1 MEEELTKVSYSLG
14 VSIARNLQSQ
24 GLKGLDIKE
33 FTEAVQDVFAG
44 KSTKIGDEEVVETL
58 NSYFAE
64 LQKEQQGTNKEDGE
78 AFLTEN
84 QSKPDIVTLPSG
96 LQYTVMVEGSGEKP
110 SLNSNVTT
118 HYHGTTIDGNVFD
131 SSVQRGQPA
140 SFPVSGVIKGWTE
153 ALQLMAVGSKWKLF
167 IPSELAYGDRG
178 AGADIGPHSALIFEV
193 ELLSID

>member
-1 MEEELTKVSYSLG
+1 MSEEITKVSYSLG

-24 GLKGLDIKE
+24 GLKELNISE
-33 FTEAVQDVFAG
+33 FTEAVSTIFASN
-44 KSTKIGDEEVVETL
+44 KPKMEDQEVVDTL
-58 NSYFAE
+58 NSYFAA
-64 LQKEQQGTNKEDGE
+64 LQEEKQGSNKEDGI
-78 AFLTEN
+78 AFLEANKEEEGIT
-84 QSKPDIVTLPSG
+84 TLPSG
-96 LQYTVMVEGSGEKP
+96 LQYSVLVEGKGDKP

-153 ALQLMAVGSKWKLF
+153 ALQLMAIGSKWKLF

-178 AGADIGPHSALIFEV
+178 AGADIGPHAALIFEV